1 MIVLEKEKNVKAE
14 KNGNGHSGV
23 RRLSTPAIV
32 AITLASV
39 FFVVFMAYHIYMFTK
54 SSEIKTEI
62 AFPDT
67 VRVALDVKMFV
78 VRDEKII
85 NETKGDNIVSA
96 VTDGTRVSVNDTI
109 AYSFADST
117 SAGNLVRMKEIRE
130 LLDYY
135 SELEGEAGHIAND
148 TTLLD
153 EKIMS
158 NLNDFST
165 MVSSGNL
172 SSLAQEQKEIR
183 DAITSKQTA
192 TGVEL
197 DLAQVTAQ
205 LNEEYAALSAS
216 TSSYKEIKSADTG
229 YYIDGTDGCENI
241 LNYDDVENWTVEDIE
256 AALESDPQ
264 PGDAGRIV
272 HGYYWYLA
280 CVTNKDNMA
289 MINERTY
296 RTISFPDSAVGD
308 IEAELIVSEYDEKS
322 DKAVIVFRCLAMN
335 EELAGLRIENAKIVV
350 KEVSGF
356 RINKNAFRSNE
367 NNESGV
373 YVINGSKMVF
383 RKIIDIYSDEDY
395 CIAEDVRLR
404 EGDDKLDDEQNYIS
418 RYDEYIVEGRDL
430 AHGKIVDR

>member
-1 MIVLEKEKNVKAE
+1 MIVLEKEKKGKTKKAT
-14 KNGNGHSGV
+14 NGTVV

-32 AITLASV
+32 AITLACV
-39 FFVVFMAYHIYMFTK
+39 FFVVFMAYHIYILTK
-54 SSEIKTEI
+54 STELKTEI

-67 VRVALDVKMFV
+67 VRVTLDAQMFI

-96 VTDGTRVSVNDTI
+96 VSDGTRVSVNETI

-135 SELEGEAGHIAND
+135 EGLEGEAGHIAND
-148 TTLLD
+148 TSLLD
-153 EKIMS
+153 ERIMS

-165 MVSSGNL
+165 MVSSGDF
-172 SSLAQEQKEIR
+172 SALANEQKEMR
-183 DAITSKQTA
+183 DSITSKQTA

-197 DLAQVTAQ
+197 DLKDVVAN
-205 LNEEYAALSAS
+205 LNAEYSSLAAT
-216 TSSYKEIKSADTG
+216 TSSYKEIKSPDTG
-229 YYIDGTDGCENI
+229 YYIDGTDGCETV
-241 LNYDDVENWTVEDIE
+241 LSYDDVENWTVEDVE

-280 CVTNKDNMA
+280 CVTNSDNMQL
-289 MINERTY
+289 INDRKI
-296 RTISFPDSAVGD
+296 RKISFPDSAVGD
-308 IEAELIVSEYDEKS
+308 IEAEVFISEYDEKS
-322 DKAVIVFRCLAMN
+322 GKSLIVFRCLSMN
-335 EELAGLRIENAKIVV
+335 EELAGLRVENAKIVL

-356 RINKNAFRSNE
+356 RINKKAFRSNE

-373 YVINGSKMVF
+373 YVINGAKMVF
-383 RKIIDIYSDEDY
+383 RKFIDLYTGDDFY
-395 CIAEDVRLR
+395 IAEDVRARTENQVDR
-404 EGDDKLDDEQNYIS
+404 EQDYVN

-430 AHGKIVDR
+430 AHGKLVN